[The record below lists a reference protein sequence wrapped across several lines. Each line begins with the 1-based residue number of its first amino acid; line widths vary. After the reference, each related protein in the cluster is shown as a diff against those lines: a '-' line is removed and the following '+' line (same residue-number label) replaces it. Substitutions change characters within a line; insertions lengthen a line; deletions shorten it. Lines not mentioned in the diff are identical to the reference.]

1 VNGGSESQVRK
12 ADTVSAAVLVLAG
25 LYLAVR
31 ASDLPFGSLRSPGPG
46 FFPFS
51 LSVLL
56 VALAGLLLVRSRFG
70 VRDASVARLGPEIS
84 SVLFAVIA
92 MVVYALT
99 LERIGFPIL
108 TCLLMFFLLRV
119 LGRTGWIASI
129 ALAVAGTAFVFFLFR
144 QLGAQLPLGPF
155 FM

>member
-1 VNGGSESQVRK
+1 MNGGNESQVRK
-12 ADTVSAAVLVLAG
+12 ADTVSAAGLVLLG
-25 LYLAVR
+25 IYLAVR
-31 ASDLPFGSLRSPGPG
+31 ASDLPFGSLRVPGPG
-46 FFPFS
+46 FFPLS

-56 VALAGLLLVRSRFG
+56 AALAGLLLVRSRFG

-84 SVLFAVIA
+84 SVVYAVIA
-92 MVVYALT
+92 MVVYTLT

-119 LGRTGWIASI
+119 LGRVGWILSI
-129 ALAVAGTAFVFFLFR
+129 VLAAAGTAFVFVLFR